1 MKLTKEFL
9 VVVIESG
16 NNILTL
22 QLKEELNKELKEE
35 LHENGKKTH
44 EKMENWK
51 FTHSRYVY
59 LFRPW

>member
-9 VVVIESG
+9 VVVIEY
-16 NNILTL
+16 NILTL
-22 QLKEELNKELKEE
+22 QLNKELKEE

>member
-9 VVVIESG
+9 VVVIEY
-16 NNILTL
+16 NILTL
-22 QLKEELNKELKEE
+22 QKNYTLKEE